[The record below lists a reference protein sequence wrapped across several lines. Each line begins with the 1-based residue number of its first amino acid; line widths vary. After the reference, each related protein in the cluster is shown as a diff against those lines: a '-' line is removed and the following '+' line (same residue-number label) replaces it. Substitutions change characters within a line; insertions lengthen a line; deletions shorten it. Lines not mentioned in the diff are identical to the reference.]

1 MLISLTNKQVDIIY
15 DEVVYARE
23 RLERDHYGKG
33 FEPYDELV
41 ELEASILKQCP
52 KFAELRNNIK
62 NAVKNHDVEGAKKA
76 CDAFREWE
84 NEDAKRE
91 EEKNAIKFVDSS
103 VFSGIEAKLNM
114 KAYYSEIEFKLGK
127 GKLMKLSEDKI
138 KADIDRM
145 LSLGYSMEAITF
157 LMERQKENGDVVLPH
172 KIRYYQEFQSLE
184 DMLTYYNYESEKQF
198 RDYSSMYHDKL
209 DNEHVIVFKLPEET
223 ERLIN
228 QYI

>member
-1 MLISLTNKQVDIIY
+1 MLISLTNKQVNIVY
-15 DEVVYARE
+15 DEVVYAKE
-23 RLERDHYGKG
+23 RLERDNYHKG
-33 FEPYDELV
+33 FEPLDELV

-62 NAVKNHDVEGAKKA
+62 NAINNHDVEGAKKA
-76 CDAFREWE
+76 CDAFTEWE

-103 VFSGIEAKLNM
+103 VFSEDENKLNT
-114 KAYYSEIEFKLGK
+114 KAYYSEIDFKLGD
-127 GKLMKLSEDKI
+127 GKLMKLSEDEI

-145 LSLGYSMEAITF
+145 LSLGYSREAITF

-172 KIRYYQEFQSLE
+172 KMRYYQEFKSLE
-184 DMLTYYNYESEKQF
+184 DMLTYYNYKTEKQF
-198 RDYSSMYHDKL
+198 RDYSSLHYDKL
-209 DNEHVIVFKLPEET
+209 DNKHVIVFKLPEET